1 MIRLATA
8 LLALSL
14 AASPALAADGAQL
27 YNLQCKL
34 CHQGP
39 ASTPLA
45 PTLVGVTGKKI
56 ASRPDF
62 NYSGALKAK
71 GGKWTDANLEA
82 WLANP
87 RAFASGAKMVVSV
100 PSAESRKAII
110 DYLKTLK

>member
-8 LLALSL
+8 LLALSF
-14 AASPALAADGAQL
+14 AATPAFAADGAQL

-34 CHQGP
+34 CHQGS

-45 PTLVGVTGKKI
+45 PTLVGVAGKKI

-62 NYSGALKAK
+62 NYSTALKSKAE
-71 GGKWTDANLEA
+71 KWTDANLDA

-87 RAFASGAKMVVSV
+87 GAFAPSAKMVVRV

-110 DYLKTLK
+110 DYMKTLK

>member
-8 LLALSL
+8 LLASNLV
-14 AASPALAADGAQL
+14 ASPALAADGAQL

-45 PTLVGVTGKKI
+45 PTLVGVAGKKI
-56 ASRPDF
+56 ASRADF
-62 NYSGALKAK
+62 NYSAALKAK
-71 GGKWTDANLEA
+71 DGSWTEANLQA

-87 RAFASGAKMVVSV
+87 GAFAPGAKMVVSV
-100 PSAESRKAII
+100 PSAESRSAII
-110 DYLKTLK
+110 GYLKTLK